1 MALSLKERIATA
13 LLELAK
19 TEERIDA
26 QVAKSEAKAE
36 EKELPFEAAR
46 QVNVSAHSDMTEILF
61 KTAERSLRRSQQRL
75 AAVKWGATADKLA
88 IESRS
93 IQLGYRLI
101 DHDEQHP
108 ELTKLLAPY
117 VSRALHAAS
126 VDFSLVKSMNDHTA
140 LQLSEEGE
148 EGVPGRMTATD
159 QQSLEASPDNHDPEN
174 FLLAGA
180 RAFAHIPW
188 CSTIVLDVDDKWIK
202 IRCPACDG
210 NTSPSTGELMCGIK
224 GMHDHMTLSHEY
236 EHMSATRMIAL
247 CKVRE
252 VRFSTVRNICQRKK
266 SGMPYIKMVKVRTET
281 TTTTADRGPK
291 QPISSTKD
299 KSSEPSKVPWA
310 WGLQPDNIIESI
322 PCIVKH
328 PNGKWFLLEC
338 PVCHGN
344 ASSRGNRGF
353 LSGPKAFHDHLLKC
367 HGEPSST
374 AGLAGTIERCQVR
387 QLIRR
392 EVDDLKRGSPNA
404 ITIHPVQVRS
414 DPRTVSEAHPP
425 TTPLTE
431 AEAVARD
438 HAGVRELFARE
449 MKRKASSEVNSASGS
464 SRRDSRLGAA
474 ESVSRVGIGEQ
485 SAVRESKRRRGDMAD
500 PALSV
505 HEEEDGGVLL
515 PTQAAKRVFVMP
527 EATVQKARS
536 RRGAFIEVDSDDNEA

>member
-19 TEERIDA
+19 TEECIDA
-26 QVAKSEAKAE
+26 QVTKSEAKAQ

-61 KTAERSLRRSQQRL
+61 KTAERSLRRSRQRL

-93 IQLGYRLI
+93 KQLGYRLFN
-101 DHDEQHP
+101 HDEQHP

-126 VDFSLVKSMNDHTA
+126 ADFFLVKSMNDHAA
-140 LQLSEEGE
+140 LQLSEEGD
-148 EGVPGRMTATD
+148 EGVPGHVTAID
-159 QQSLEASPDNHDPEN
+159 PQSLEAIPDNHDPEN

-180 RAFAHIPW
+180 RVFAHIPW
-188 CSTIVLDVDDKWIK
+188 CSTIVLNVDDNWVE

-210 NTSPSTGELMCGIK
+210 NTSPSTGELMRGIK
-224 GMHDHMTLSHEY
+224 GMNDHMTLSHEY
-236 EHMSATRMIAL
+236 EHMSAPQVIAL
-247 CKVRE
+247 CKIRG
-252 VRFSTVRNICQRKK
+252 VRFSTVRNICQHKK
-266 SGMPYIKMVKVRTET
+266 SGMPYIKMVSVRTET
-281 TTTTADRGPK
+281 TTTIADRAPE
-291 QPISSTKD
+291 QPIASTKVT
-299 KSSEPSKVPWA
+299 SHGPSKVPWA
-310 WGLQPDNIIESI
+310 WGLQQDNIIESI

-344 ASSRGNRGF
+344 ASSRGARCAS
-353 LSGPKAFHDHLLKC
+353 LRAAK
-367 HGEPSST
+367 ST
-374 AGLAGTIERCQVR
+374 I
-387 QLIRR
+387 
-392 EVDDLKRGSPNA
+392 LKRGNPDA
-404 ITIHPVQVRS
+404 ITIQQVPVKS
-414 DPRTVSEAHPP
+414 EPRAVSEARPP

-431 AEAVARD
+431 AEAAARD

-449 MKRKASSEVNSASGS
+449 MKRKARAEVNSASSS

-485 SAVRESKRRRGDMAD
+485 SAVRESKRRRGDTAD
-500 PALSV
+500 PAFSV
-505 HEEEDGGVLL
+505 HEEKDWGVLL
-515 PTQAAKRVFVMP
+515 PRQAAKRELVMP
-527 EATVQKARS
+527 ETMARKAGS
-536 RRGAFIEVDSDDNEA
+536 RPSPFIEVDSDENEV